1 MACPSSVTLV
11 RGPFVQ
17 EVIDVAVILNAL
29 RALTTSLGEA
39 GQDGH
44 QQEQVAMTG
53 AALPQ
58 SGKNKGSQESDMTY
72 QTLIVQAEADEDG
85 RARIAL
91 AAGVARQFGALLIG
105 VAARDLMP
113 PMTAPVAGP
122 VVVAALLATQE
133 KDIRKQL
140 DAAEQQ
146 FRAIAAE
153 QNQRFSWRSAIDNP
167 VNVFARESRAADLL
181 VIGRRPESANSQPS
195 RHMDPGDVL
204 MQAGRP
210 VLVVPPG
217 LSHLDA
223 AHVIVAWKDSREA
236 RRAVADAL
244 PLLKRATSVLVLE
257 ICDTISDQ
265 EDAKGALK
273 DVADYLLWHG
283 VVASAETRLLR
294 EGSVSAELL
303 LVAERR
309 GAELVV
315 AGGYAHSRFQE
326 WVFGG
331 LTRALLGHSP
341 KCCLLSH

>member
-1 MACPSSVTLV
+1 
-11 RGPFVQ
+11 
-17 EVIDVAVILNAL
+17 
-29 RALTTSLGEA
+29 
-39 GQDGH
+39 
-44 QQEQVAMTG
+44 
-53 AALPQ
+53 
-58 SGKNKGSQESDMTY
+58 MTY
-72 QTLIVQAEADEDG
+72 ATLIVQADADEAG

-105 VAARDLMP
+105 MTARDLMP
-113 PMTAPVAGP
+113 PVTAPVAGP
-122 VVVAALLATQE
+122 IVVAALLATQE

-153 QNQRFSWRSAIDNP
+153 QDQRCSWRSAIDNP
-167 VNVFARESRAADLL
+167 AKVFARESRAADLL
-181 VIGRRPESANSQPS
+181 VVGRRPECASSLPS

-204 MQAGRP
+204 MRAGRP

-223 AHVIVAWKDSREA
+223 AHVVVAWKDSREA

-257 ICDTISDQ
+257 ICNTTIDQ
-265 EDAKGALK
+265 EDAKSALR
-273 DVADYLLWHG
+273 DVADYLSRHG
-283 VVASAETRLLR
+283 VATVAETRLLR

-303 LVAERR
+303 LAAEQR
-309 GAELVV
+309 GAELIV

-326 WVFGG
+326 WVYGG
-331 LTRALLGHSP
+331 LTRALLGHFP

>member
-1 MACPSSVTLV
+1 M
-11 RGPFVQ
+11 Q

>member
-1 MACPSSVTLV
+1 M
-11 RGPFVQ
+11 Q

-29 RALTTSLGEA
+29 PALTTSLGEA

>member
-1 MACPSSVTLV
+1 M
-11 RGPFVQ
+11 Q

-29 RALTTSLGEA
+29 PALTTSLGEA

-223 AHVIVAWKDSREA
+223 AHVVVAWKDSREA

-244 PLLKRATSVLVLE
+244 PLLKRATGVLVLE
-257 ICDTISDQ
+257 ICDTTGDQ
-265 EDAKGALK
+265 ENAKGAIE
-273 DVADYLLWHG
+273 DVAEYLSRHG
-283 VVASAETRLLR
+283 VAATAETRVLR

-303 LVAERR
+303 LAAEQR

-315 AGGYAHSRFQE
+315 AGGYAHSRFQD

-331 LTRALLGHSP
+331 LTRALLGHFP
-341 KCCLLSH
+341 KCVLLSY

>member
-1 MACPSSVTLV
+1 
-11 RGPFVQ
+11 
-17 EVIDVAVILNAL
+17 
-29 RALTTSLGEA
+29 
-39 GQDGH
+39 
-44 QQEQVAMTG
+44 
-53 AALPQ
+53 
-58 SGKNKGSQESDMTY
+58 MTY
-72 QTLIVQAEADEDG
+72 ATLIVQADADEDG

-113 PMTAPVAGP
+113 PVTAPVVGP

-133 KDIRKQL
+133 KDIRKHL

-146 FRAIAAE
+146 FWAATAK
-153 QNQRFSWRSAIDNP
+153 QDQRTSWRSAIDNP
-167 VNVFARESRAADLL
+167 ARVFARESRAADLI
-181 VIGRRPESANSQPS
+181 VVGRRPESAGSQPS
-195 RHMDPGDVL
+195 RHTDPGDVL
-204 MQAGRP
+204 MRAGRP

-223 AHVIVAWKDSREA
+223 AHVVVAWKDSREA

-257 ICDTISDQ
+257 ICDTTSDQ
-265 EDAKGALK
+265 ENAKGAGE
-273 DVADYLLWHG
+273 DVAEHLSRHG
-283 VVASAETRLLR
+283 VAAAAETRLLR

-303 LVAERR
+303 LAAEQR

-331 LTRALLGHSP
+331 LTKALLGHFP

>member
-1 MACPSSVTLV
+1 
-11 RGPFVQ
+11 
-17 EVIDVAVILNAL
+17 
-29 RALTTSLGEA
+29 
-39 GQDGH
+39 
-44 QQEQVAMTG
+44 
-53 AALPQ
+53 
-58 SGKNKGSQESDMTY
+58 MTY
-72 QTLIVQAEADEDG
+72 ATLIVQADADDDG

-91 AAGVARQFGALLIG
+91 AAGLARRFGALLVG

-113 PMTAPVAGP
+113 PVTAPIAGP
-122 VVVAALLATQE
+122 VAVAALLATQE
-133 KDIRKQL
+133 KDIRTEL

-146 FRAIAAE
+146 FRDVAAE
-153 QNQRFSWRSAIDNP
+153 QDQRCSWRSVIDNP
-167 VNVFARESRAADLL
+167 VKVFARESRAADLL
-181 VIGRRPESANSQPS
+181 VVGRRPESASGKPS

-204 MQAGRP
+204 MRAGRP

-223 AHVIVAWKDSREA
+223 AHVVVAWKDSREA

-257 ICDTISDQ
+257 VCDTASDQ
-265 EDAKGALK
+265 EDAEDALK
-273 DVADYLLWHG
+273 GVADYLSRHG
-283 VVASAETRLLR
+283 VAAAAETRLLR

-303 LVAERR
+303 LAAEQR

-331 LTRALLGHSP
+331 LTRALLGHFP